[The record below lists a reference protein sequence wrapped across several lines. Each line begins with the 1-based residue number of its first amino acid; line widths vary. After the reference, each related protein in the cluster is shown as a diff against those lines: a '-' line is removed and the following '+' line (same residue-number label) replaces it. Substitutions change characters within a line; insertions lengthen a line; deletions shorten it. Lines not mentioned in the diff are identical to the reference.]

1 MEPYGVEQLRIP
13 KTVIA
18 ETESHLRKHALVNEE
33 GMVVWGGV
41 VERDTRV
48 VRTCLHPRQSCTVI
62 GVDVPVKEAQ
72 RINEVLD
79 DRGETLLAQVHSH
92 PGGAFHSHT
101 DDHFAITFTLGF
113 ISIVVPFFG
122 QQGLSDLCRCG
133 VWIHEGFG
141 KWRRL
146 SEAEIKTAL
155 IIVE

>member
-1 MEPYGVEQLRIP
+1 MGPYGVVQMWIP
-13 KTVIA
+13 KTVIF

-33 GMVVWGGV
+33 GMVVWSGV

-62 GVDVPVKEAQ
+62 SVNVPVEEAQ
-72 RINEVLD
+72 QINAALHEK
-79 DRGETLLAQVHSH
+79 GEILLAQVHSH
-92 PGGAFHSHT
+92 PGDAFHSHT
-101 DDHFAITFTLGF
+101 DDNFAITFTLGF

-122 QQGLSDLCRCG
+122 QRGLSDLCRCG

-146 SEAEIKTAL
+146 TEAEIKTAL